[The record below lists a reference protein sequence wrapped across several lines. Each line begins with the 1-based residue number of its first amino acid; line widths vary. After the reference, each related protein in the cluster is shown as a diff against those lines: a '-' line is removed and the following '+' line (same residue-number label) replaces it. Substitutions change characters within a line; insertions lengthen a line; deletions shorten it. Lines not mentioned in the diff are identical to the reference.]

1 MWLIAIA
8 SSSFCKKEIA
18 SSFFSGAAESKRDF
32 SFTTTAREVIPIG
45 HGFDNKRSSSISTC
59 NPYWSTR
66 CSVWGY
72 SMVDF
77 VILFL
82 VA

>member
-1 MWLIAIA
+1 
-8 SSSFCKKEIA
+8 
-18 SSFFSGAAESKRDF
+18 ESKRDF

-77 VILFL
+77 VILFWSHEQHEL
-82 VA
+82 VLSHLACIFGNILLRFNTE